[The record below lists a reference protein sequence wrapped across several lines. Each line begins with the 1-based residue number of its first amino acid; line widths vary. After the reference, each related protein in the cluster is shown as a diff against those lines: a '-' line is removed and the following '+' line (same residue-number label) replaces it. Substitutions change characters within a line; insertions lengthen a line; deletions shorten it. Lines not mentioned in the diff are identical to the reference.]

1 MTVLVKA
8 WELGAAIS
16 ESQELK
22 DVRTAEEAMFKDT
35 DSRSLIEEFEQFRQ
49 ELESMARQGV
59 KPTSEKQN
67 LFNEVRVRMN
77 ANALICDFM
86 EAQERFNKI
95 LYQVNQIL
103 NQAITGSTGCNV
115 EGCASCGGGCEE

>member
-1 MTVLVKA
+1 VTVLLKA

-22 DVRTAEEAMFKDT
+22 DVRAAEEAMFKDA
-35 DSRSLIEEFEQFRQ
+35 DARSLIEEFEQFRQ
-49 ELESMARQGV
+49 ELETMARQGV
-59 KPTSEKQN
+59 KPTSEKQET
-67 LFNEVRVRMN
+67 FNQVRVRMN
-77 ANALICDFM
+77 GNALICDFM

-103 NQAITGSTGCNV
+103 NQAITGSTGCST
-115 EGCASCGGGCEE
+115 EGCAGCGGGCEE

>member
-1 MTVLVKA
+1 VTVLIKA

-22 DVRTAEEAMFKDT
+22 DVRNTEEAMFKDA
-35 DSRSLIEEFEQFRQ
+35 DARILIEEFEQFRQ
-49 ELESMARQGV
+49 ELESLARQGV
-59 KPTSEKQN
+59 KPPSDKQET
-67 LFNEVRVRMN
+67 FNQVRARMSG
-77 ANALICDFM
+77 NALICDFM

-103 NQAITGSTGCNV
+103 SQAITGSTGCST
-115 EGCASCGGGCEE
+115 EGCAGCGGGCEE